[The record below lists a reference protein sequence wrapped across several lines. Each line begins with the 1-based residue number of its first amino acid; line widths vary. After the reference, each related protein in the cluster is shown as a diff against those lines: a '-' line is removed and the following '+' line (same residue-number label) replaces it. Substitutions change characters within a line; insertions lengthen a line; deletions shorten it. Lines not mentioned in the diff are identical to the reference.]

1 MKSTEPA
8 GRDWT
13 RFGPAIAAGFLLAYL
28 IVVPLALMAI
38 SSFRPGGFP
47 LDPGWTFAN
56 YETVYGAANFPRL
69 VRTTIVFA
77 VGSTLMAL
85 TLGIALAWLIER
97 TDLPLR
103 GALRAAVIL
112 PMATPPILLAIGWA
126 MLLSPRTGF
135 FNLLLRDWF
144 GLSASPFNVFSL
156 GGMIFVEGLA
166 LVPTTF
172 LFLSPAF
179 RNMDPS
185 LEEAAA
191 TSGAGPFTMLRR
203 VILPLLWPSILAAGI
218 FLTIVCLVVFDIPG
232 TLGMPARIYVLS
244 TQIYYL
250 AVDSPTGVPLYG
262 QVSALAVF
270 FLVMLALLG
279 WAYHRLTRHAQRFRT
294 VTGKGFRPRLLRLGR
309 WRWVAFAGVV
319 LYFML
324 AVVAPLA
331 ILTWTSLMPY
341 QTRVTWAA
349 VELITLDNH
358 RDFFANRRV
367 LTATANSLTIAL
379 VSATAVAL
387 LSVGLAWLVA
397 RARAPGAKF
406 LDGLAFAPMAMPGVM
421 LGVALVY
428 VYLTL
433 DFGFAIYGT
442 IWIIAIAYVT
452 HYLSFGTR
460 LANGVLIQL
469 HPELEEA
476 GAASG
481 ASTWRILRKITVP
494 LIWPAV
500 VGIWIWVVAHALREL
515 STALMLQGRENVV
528 VPTLLWDYWSGGE
541 PNRAAA
547 VGVWLVIALVV
558 FLSLWQAFARG
569 RLERST

>member
-1 MKSTEPA
+1 
-8 GRDWT
+8 
-13 RFGPAIAAGFLLAYL
+13 
-28 IVVPLALMAI
+28 
-38 SSFRPGGFP
+38 
-47 LDPGWTFAN
+47 
-56 YETVYGAANFPRL
+56 
-69 VRTTIVFA
+69 
-77 VGSTLMAL
+77 
-85 TLGIALAWLIER
+85 
-97 TDLPLR
+97 
-103 GALRAAVIL
+103 
-112 PMATPPILLAIGWA
+112 
-126 MLLSPRTGF
+126 
-135 FNLLLRDWF
+135 
-144 GLSASPFNVFSL
+144 
-156 GGMIFVEGLA
+156 
-166 LVPTTF
+166 
-172 LFLSPAF
+172 
-179 RNMDPS
+179 
-185 LEEAAA
+185 
-191 TSGAGPFTMLRR
+191 MLRR